1 MRCIANNKIKMFAK
15 NENGIAVELKLPK
28 MDVNNMMEIAIWGSY
43 VLQSFPSSTQSRYT
57 LAWQRVSAPN
67 QLFTC
72 SDRVRIWDTDSAFG
86 WLSRSTVPPRVEY
99 FTENSVRSSD
109 VAYFVWALKPDREC
123 HAIISGLAF
132 WSDYYVLCWFWCAK
146 VYTCYAVGNFML
158 HTGVGF
164 ITTIKCE
171 IKTCNINDT
180 ASRNSGATSIRLSD
194 LYWITKLSHGD
205 DSGKSYSNYTP
216 WGELSDELR
225 VA

>member
-1 MRCIANNKIKMFAK
+1 MGLICIAIVPELDSISLHARLAK
-15 NENGIAVELKLPK
+15 SLCTKSVIHV
-28 MDVNNMMEIAIWGSY
+28 
-43 VLQSFPSSTQSRYT
+43 QRSRAHHRYRF
-57 LAWQRVSAPN
+57 WVW
-67 QLFTC
+67 
-72 SDRVRIWDTDSAFG
+72 V
-86 WLSRSTVPPRVEY
+86 LSRSTVPPRVEC